1 MTELTLEK
9 WGVKTK
15 AFVSLPNTIEE
26 EKFQILVND
35 IVLRKKNSPPVI
47 LMPVRLHE
55 QVKGVLNFFKAIDV
69 ENIRKATFL
78 VAGDGPDKRM
88 IENYILESGL
98 EENIQ
103 LFGHCET
110 TELVELYKRAN
121 LFILPSFTDASPLTA
136 IEALRMK
143 LPLLISERC
152 GNHFEAV
159 IEGKNGYIIDPYSP
173 LSIKEGFE
181 RILNEE
187 DQWEEMGNVS
197 SQIYDQYF
205 SKNKVIETF
214 VRDLT
219 DFSEKKN

>member
-1 MTELTLEK
+1 
-9 WGVKTK
+9 
-15 AFVSLPNTIEE
+15 
-26 EKFQILVND
+26 
-35 IVLRKKNSPPVI
+35 
-47 LMPVRLHE
+47 
-55 QVKGVLNFFKAIDV
+55 
-69 ENIRKATFL
+69 
-78 VAGDGPDKRM
+78 
-88 IENYILESGL
+88 
-98 EENIQ
+98 
-103 LFGHCET
+103 
-110 TELVELYKRAN
+110 
-121 LFILPSFTDASPLTA
+121 
-136 IEALRMK
+136 MK